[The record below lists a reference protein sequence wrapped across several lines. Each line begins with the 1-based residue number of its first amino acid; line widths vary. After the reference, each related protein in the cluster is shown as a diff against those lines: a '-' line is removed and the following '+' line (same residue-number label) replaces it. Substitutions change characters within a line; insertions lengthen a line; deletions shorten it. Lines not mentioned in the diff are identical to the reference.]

1 MIDYVRYEE
10 MSLNAWPSIQTCQYR
25 GCVLRMSGGYTKRAN
40 SANCLYLDPADIPAI
55 VPYVERFY
63 RTHGLPVTYKI
74 VGVDGYAA
82 LDKTLESRGYRAID
96 ETCVM
101 DIDLDSARSA
111 SQGAH
116 EPSPE
121 SAPGNVVVGESFT
134 EEWVSGF
141 SKCGSLGDNAP
152 IARQMLHSIAG
163 EVIVASCAVGEKFVG
178 FGYGALEDGYVGFF
192 DIMVAAEYRG
202 RGFGRMLMDGIIAE
216 AKKRGAKKGYLQVV
230 AANAVARKL
239 YDSIGFTERY
249 RYWYRV
255 NAL

>member
-10 MSLNAWPSIQTCQYR
+10 MSLNAWPSVHTCQYR

-40 SANCLYLDPADIPAI
+40 SANCLYLDPADIPAV

-63 RTHGLPVTYKI
+63 RAHGLPVTYKI
-74 VGVDGYAA
+74 IGVDGYTA
-82 LDKTLESRGYRAID
+82 LDKTLESRGYRTID

-101 DIDLDSARSA
+101 EIDLDAARSA
-111 SQGAH
+111 SHGAP
-116 EPSPE
+116 EPLPE
-121 SAPGNVVVGESFT
+121 SAPGTIVIGEAFT
-134 EEWVSGF
+134 EEWLSGF
-141 SKCGSLGDNAP
+141 SKCGNLGDNAP
-152 IARQMLHSIAG
+152 IARQMLSSIAG
-163 EVIVASCAVGEKFVG
+163 EVIVASCAVAGSPVG

-202 RGFGRMLMDGIIAE
+202 QGFGRMLMDGIIDA

-230 AANAVARKL
+230 AANTIARKL

>member
-1 MIDYVRYEE
+1 
-10 MSLNAWPSIQTCQYR
+10 MSLNAWPSVQTCQYR
-25 GCVLRMSGGYTKRAN
+25 GCVLRVSGGYTKRAN
-40 SANCLYLDPADIPAI
+40 SANCLYLDPADILSV

-74 VGVDGYAA
+74 IGVDGYTA
-82 LDKTLESRGYRAID
+82 LDKMLESRGYHTID

-101 DIDLDSARSA
+101 DIDLDSARFA
-111 SQGAH
+111 YQGAP

-121 SAPGNVVVGESFT
+121 SEPGTVVIGESFT
-134 EEWVSGF
+134 EEWLSGF
-141 SKCGSLGDNAP
+141 SQCGNLGDNAP
-152 IARQMLHSIAG
+152 IARQMLNSIACD
-163 EVIVASCAVGEKFVG
+163 VVVATCAVAGRPVG

-192 DIMVAAEYRG
+192 DIMIAAEYRG
-202 RGFGRMLMDGIIAE
+202 RGFGRMLMDGIIAA

-230 AANAVARKL
+230 AANAVARNL
-239 YDSIGFTERY
+239 YDCIGFTERY